1 MMNTVK
7 NMKLL
12 GLGLL
17 SSAVLVASC
26 EKKKK
31 ETPAPPVVGK
41 FAITDVQVM
50 GRNLPASSLD
60 LQDFVNGVDGMSDN
74 KKISTS
80 SLISPVIFPLLP
92 FFTVESVSFPE
103 GYETAQKKADVYAL
117 AILVNDL
124 LSCYNKQDMFM
135 VLNEDAFN
143 NLGSPEWIKGGKMYT
158 IEGDKVRR
166 TISLDKDFNPTIASL
181 YPLFV
186 LLKSIIMPIDQTN
199 LTTVKSFR
207 KQPSVK
213 TYEWEDEFIKQEL
226 VGLFNATLFGLIG
239 QAVGVVPEEILPF
252 IQNILAALQL
262 EFNKNSEI
270 VILNAESGK
279 PQLDAQIKTEW
290 VSSTEELKKF
300 KIVYQFDTKNPNA
313 LIKVAVSLASMGSGE
328 HQLTINDVEWDWNT
342 VLEVLNTSI
351 DNNTALDNPS
361 FGTLNMRA
369 YLKDMLLQIKQE
381 DAQFKLLIANV
392 LQLLNL
398 GITLQE
404 VKN

>member
-7 NMKLL
+7 NMKFL

-17 SSAVLVASC
+17 SSAVLLASC

-50 GRNLPASSLD
+50 GRTLPASSSD
-60 LQDFVNGVDGMSDN
+60 LQDFVNGIDGMSDN

-80 SLISPVIFPLLP
+80 SLLAPIIFPLFP
-92 FFTVESVSFPE
+92 VFTTGGSFPE

-124 LSCYNKQDMFM
+124 LSCYNKKDMFM
-135 VLNEDAFN
+135 VLNQDAFDDLLAPGWVKN
-143 NLGSPEWIKGGKMYT
+143 GKMYT
-158 IEGDKVRR
+158 VEGNKLRR
-166 TISLDKDFNPTIASL
+166 TISLDKDFSPTIASL
-181 YPLFV
+181 YPLFA
-186 LLKSIIMPIDQTN
+186 LLQNIMPAN
-199 LTTVKSFR
+199 LANFTVKSFR
-207 KQPSVK
+207 KSSSVK
-213 TYEWEDEFIKQEL
+213 EYEWENESLQEEL
-226 VGLFNATLFGLIG
+226 VGMFNGTLFGIIG
-239 QAVGVVPEEILPF
+239 GAVNFVPEEMLQF
-252 IQNILAALQL
+252 IQNILATLQL

-351 DNNTALDNPS
+351 DNNSALDHPS

-369 YLKDMLLQIKQE
+369 YLKDMLLQIKKE
-381 DAQFKLLIANV
+381 DVQFKLLIANV